1 MGSIRRASV
10 AQVFPESERG
20 QILVIFA
27 LGLTV
32 FVFILALILDGGR
45 VYAERRRTQNAADAA
60 ATEHAICSGSQRRR
74 SSRLSAADHALGQRA
89 KHHTEARRHRG
100 KE

>member
-1 MGSIRRASV
+1 MSRREDTKSDA
-10 AQVFPESERG
+10 G

-60 ATEHAICSGSQRRR
+60 ATAGASVLKSSNPAAALTAVQQAACSAAKSNGFGSGSVD
-74 SSRLSAADHALGQRA
+74 STCGPSGSA
-89 KHHTEARRHRG
+89 
-100 KE
+100 